1 MSRNR
6 QVWPREQ
13 VAHLWANASHDSARD
28 PSGNMY
34 FNGPA
39 LYSYGSHYV
48 IGYRYA
54 TPDGGAFF
62 VMNDSTNSATTN
74 KMRWIARRA
83 IYGRAVYLAGL
94 DGNAFSGRDWRAR
107 MMRDALAQAGREYD
121 AAADRPRD
129 SAARR
134 GHVADAIARIEA
146 ADAIARAVLADKSS
160 AAEDKRA
167 ARATLRTLETVA
179 GCAADTRD
187 GWAARAGA
195 LVRDEKRA
203 EMLRHARIA
212 TERAADACDS
222 LDGRRSW
229 QRREQAAT
237 DAANAAATVRGL
249 AKRYGFRAPRLP
261 DVAAIAADIAP
272 HARAERV
279 AQLQRDARESLKNA
293 ESCYRMAT
301 AEPGD
306 PWHASSAR
314 RYAEQ
319 VADAAGT
326 ARSIARG
333 AEDGA
338 ARALFVSGAEPVP
351 AWITERAAVIRR
363 RMVRR
368 SILAGCGRDLES
380 LAAAFVSAESYA
392 EAGHAR
398 DAAREYGRAVR
409 MFDAVTAAIADA
421 PRHPAAVALAG
432 MADKRDAAAAYVATL
447 AERVAAENAA
457 AIAAWRDGASR
468 PPAVA
473 YQLPPMLRL
482 SSDGRSIETSHG
494 AIVPVSIAPRL
505 WRLIES
511 ARGGDAAA
519 VSAAFRGLHV
529 GPFTLSE
536 IRADGSAVIG
546 CHDIPHAEMAA
557 LAARL
562 NLAAH

>member
-1 MSRNR
+1 MPRIR

-13 VAHLWANASHDSARD
+13 VAHLWANASQDSARD

-34 FNGPA
+34 FDGPA

-54 TPDGGAFF
+54 MPDGGAFF
-62 VMNDSTNSATTN
+62 VMNGSANSPTTN

-83 IYGRAVYLAGL
+83 IYGRAVWLDGL
-94 DGNAFSGRDWRAR
+94 DDNAFSGRDWRAR

-121 AAADRPRD
+121 SAAARPRD
-129 SAARR
+129 SEIRR
-134 GHVADAIARIEA
+134 GHVKAAIARMEA

-179 GCAADTRD
+179 DFAGDTRD

-203 EMLRHARIA
+203 DMMRYAKI
-212 TERAADACDS
+212 AADQAAAACDS
-222 LDGRRSW
+222 LAGRRSW

-237 DAANAAATVRGL
+237 DAANAAATVREI

-261 DVAAIAADIAP
+261 DVATIAAKIAP

-279 AQLQRDARESLKNA
+279 AELQRDARELLAYA

-301 AEPGD
+301 AEAGD
-306 PWHASSAR
+306 TLHASSAR

-319 VADAAGT
+319 VADV
-326 ARSIARG
+326 
-333 AEDGA
+333 
-338 ARALFVSGAEPVP
+338 ARAIRNDSGTVP
-351 AWITERAAVIRR
+351 AWITERAAIIRR

-368 SILAGCGRDLES
+368 CILAGCGRDMET
-380 LAAAFVSAESYA
+380 LAAAFHSADSYA

-409 MFDAVTAAIADA
+409 MYDAITAAIADT

-432 MADKRDAAAAYVATL
+432 MADKRDAAAGYVATL
-447 AERVAAENAA
+447 AERIAAENAA

-482 SSDGRSIETSHG
+482 SADGRNIETSHG
-494 AIVPVSIAPRL
+494 AIVPVSAAPRL
-505 WRLIES
+505 WRLIEQ

-529 GPFTLSE
+529 GPFTLSK

-546 CHDIPHAEMAA
+546 CHDIPYAEMAA
-557 LAARL
+557 MAARL
-562 NLAAH
+562 NLAAR

>member
-13 VAHLWANASHDSARD
+13 VAHLWANASQDSARD

-54 TPDGGAFF
+54 TADGSAFF

-83 IYGRAVYLAGL
+83 IYGRAVWLAGL

-134 GHVADAIARIEA
+134 GHVADAAARMKA

-160 AAEDKRA
+160 AADDKRA

-261 DVAAIAADIAP
+261 DVAAILADIAP

-279 AQLQRDARESLKNA
+279 AELQRGARESLEWA
-293 ESCYRMAT
+293 ETSYRLAM
-301 AEPGD
+301 GD
-306 PWHASSAR
+306 GGDTWHASSAR

-333 AEDGA
+333 AYDGA
-338 ARALFVSGAEPVP
+338 ARVLDVSTAEPVP

-380 LAAAFVSAESYA
+380 LAAAFHSADSYA

-409 MFDAVTAAIADA
+409 LFDAVTAAIADA

-511 ARGGDAAA
+511 ARGGDAAK

-546 CHDIPHAEMAA
+546 CHDIPHAEMVAMA
-557 LAARL
+557 ERL

>member
-1 MSRNR
+1 MIRTR

-13 VAHLWANASHDSARD
+13 VAHLWAHASQDSARD

-34 FNGPA
+34 FSGPT
-39 LYSYGSHYV
+39 LYSYGPHYV

-54 TPDGGAFF
+54 TADGTPFF
-62 VMNDSTNSATTN
+62 IMNSSTNSPTTN

-83 IYGRAVYLAGL
+83 IYGRAVWVDGL
-94 DGNAFSGRDWRAR
+94 NNASFSGRNWRAR
-107 MMRDALAQAGREYD
+107 IMRDALAQAGREYD
-121 AAADRPRD
+121 SAAARPRD
-129 SAARR
+129 SAVRR
-134 GHVADAIARIEA
+134 QHVATAAARMEA

-160 AAEDKRA
+160 ELADKRA

-179 GCAADTRD
+179 AIAGDTRD

-203 EMLRHARIA
+203 DMMRYAKI
-212 TERAADACDS
+212 AADQAASACDS

-229 QRREQAAT
+229 QDREQAAT
-237 DAANAAATVRGL
+237 NAARAAATVREI
-249 AKRYGFRAPRLP
+249 AKRYGFRVPRLP

-272 HARAERV
+272 HARAERIV
-279 AQLQRDARESLKNA
+279 ELQRAARESLERA

-301 AEPGD
+301 AADDGD
-306 PWHASSAR
+306 TWHASSAQ

-319 VADAAGT
+319 VVN
-326 ARSIARG
+326 IAR
-333 AEDGA
+333 A
-338 ARALFVSGAEPVP
+338 VP
-351 AWITERAAVIRR
+351 AWITERAAIIRR
-363 RMVRR
+363 RMARR
-368 SILAGCGRDLES
+368 AILAGCGRDLES
-380 LAAAFVSAESYA
+380 MAATFASANSYA

-409 MFDAVTAAIADA
+409 MYDAIAAAIADA
-421 PRHPAAVALAG
+421 PRHPAAVALAA
-432 MADKRDAAAAYVATL
+432 MADKRDAAAGYVATL
-447 AERVAAENAA
+447 AERIAAENAA

-482 SSDGRSIETSHG
+482 SADGRSIETSHG
-494 AIVPVSIAPRL
+494 ATVPVSAAPRL
-505 WRLIES
+505 WRLIEQ
-511 ARGGDAAA
+511 ARGGDAAK
-519 VSAAFRGLHV
+519 VSAAARGFRV
-529 GPFTLSE
+529 GPFALSE

-546 CHDIPHAEMAA
+546 CHDIPYSEMAA
-557 LAARL
+557 MAARL

>member
-13 VAHLWANASHDSARD
+13 VAHLWANASQDSARD

-34 FNGPA
+34 FTGPA

-54 TPDGGAFF
+54 TADGSAFF

-83 IYGRAVYLAGL
+83 IYGRAVWLAGL

-134 GHVADAIARIEA
+134 GHVADASARMEA
-146 ADAIARAVLADKSS
+146 AEMIARAVLADKSS
-160 AAEDKRA
+160 AADDKRA

-179 GCAADTRD
+179 GFADDTRD

-203 EMLRHARIA
+203 EMARHARIA

-279 AQLQRDARESLKNA
+279 AELQRDARESLERA

-306 PWHASSAR
+306 TWHASSAR

-319 VADAAGT
+319 VADV
-326 ARSIARG
+326 
-333 AEDGA
+333 
-338 ARALFVSGAEPVP
+338 ARAIRNEAGPVP
-351 AWITERAAVIRR
+351 EWITERAAVIRR

-409 MFDAVTAAIADA
+409 LFDAVTAAIADA

-432 MADKRDAAAAYVATL
+432 MTGKRDAAAAYVATL

-557 LAARL
+557 MAARL